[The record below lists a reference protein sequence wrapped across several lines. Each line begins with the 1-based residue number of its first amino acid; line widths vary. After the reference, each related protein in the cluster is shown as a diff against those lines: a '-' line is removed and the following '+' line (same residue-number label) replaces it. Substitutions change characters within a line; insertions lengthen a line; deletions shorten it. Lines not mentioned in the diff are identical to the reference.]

1 MGFKT
6 STVTERTGLFCQPRW
21 RLPLWATCSSF
32 YQVLA
37 ESDQLRK
44 EADDLGPRAEL
55 DHWKK
60 RMSRFNYL
68 LEQLK
73 SPDVKAVLGVLLM
86 AKSKLIKVSGQDST
100 EPSFSLSPIS
110 GSVILDMITG
120 LFLYFRRGGSW
131 MPGSL
136 TQPTRPKT
144 MSSTSTVWRSSVI
157 HSTTVTL

>member
-1 MGFKT
+1 MYD
-6 STVTERTGLFCQPRW
+6 RTALFGKPW
-21 RLPLWATCSSF
+21 RITLRATCSSF

-86 AKSKLIKVSGQDST
+86 AKSKLIKVSGQGST
-100 EPSFSLSPIS
+100 EPAFSVHPIS
-110 GSVILDMITG
+110 GARILKMIAG
-120 LFLYFRRGGSW
+120 LFLYFRRGESW
-131 MPGSL
+131 TPGSP
-136 TQPTRPKT
+136 TQPMRPKT
-144 MSSTSTVWRSSVI
+144 MSSTSTVWRSSAI
-157 HSTTVTL
+157 LSTTVTL